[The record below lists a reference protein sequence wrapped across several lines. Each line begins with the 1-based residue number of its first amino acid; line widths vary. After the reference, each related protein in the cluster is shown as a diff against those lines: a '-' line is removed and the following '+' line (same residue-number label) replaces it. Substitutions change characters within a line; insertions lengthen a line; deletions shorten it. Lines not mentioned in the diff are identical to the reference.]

1 MRQSMTGF
9 ASRSGETAG
18 LRWGWELRGVNG
30 KGLELRLRLPDWI
43 EGLEPLVRAAAQKA
57 LTRGSVQISLR
68 VQGGGEDSSA
78 ELDEAVLTRILTAM
92 ARIEGAAAGR
102 GLVLSPSTSAQV
114 VALRGVLS
122 SNATPADVGPLREEL
137 MVAFGE
143 ALAEFGEMRRHEGA
157 ALAEILTGQLE
168 EVEALVEQAAVAVE
182 ARKDEQAE
190 RLRAQLARVLDPA
203 HGFDEA
209 RLTQE
214 LALIAVKSDVTEEL
228 DRLTAH
234 IGAARELLAAEGA
247 VGRRLDFLM
256 QEFNRE
262 ANTLCSKS
270 GSAALTQIGLT
281 LKTVIDQMREQ
292 VQNVE

>member
-57 LTRGSVQISLR
+57 LTRGNVQISLR
-68 VQGGGEDSSA
+68 VQGGGEDSAA

-92 ARIEGAAAGR
+92 AWIEGAAAGQ
-102 GLVLSPSTSAQV
+102 GLVLSPSTSAQI
-114 VALRGVLS
+114 VALRGVLN

-168 EVEALVEQAAVAVE
+168 EVEALVGQAAVAVE

>member
-9 ASRSGETAG
+9 ASRQGETAG
-18 LRWGWELRGVNG
+18 LRWSWELRGVNG

-43 EGLEPLVRAAAQKA
+43 EGLEPQVRAAAQKA
-57 LTRGSVQISLR
+57 LARGNVQISLKT
-68 VQGGGEDSSA
+68 QGNGEEAAA

-92 ARIEGAAAGR
+92 ARIEGAAAGQ
-102 GLVLSPSTSAQV
+102 GLVLSPSSAAQI

-122 SNATPADVGPLREEL
+122 TSGAPADITQLRGEML
-137 MVAFGE
+137 AAFGE
-143 ALAEFGEMRRHEGA
+143 ALEEFTQMRRTEGA
-157 ALAEILTGQLE
+157 ALAGILTGQLDE
-168 EVEALVEQAAVAVE
+168 IENLVAQAAAAVE
-182 ARKDEQAE
+182 ARRGEQDE
-190 RLRAQLARVLDPA
+190 RLRAQLQRVME
-203 HGFDEA
+203 GVSGVDEA
-209 RLTQE
+209 RVAQE
-214 LALIAVKSDVTEEL
+214 LAVIAVKSDVTEEL

-234 IGAARELLAAEGA
+234 VAAARDLLAAEGA

-270 GSAALTQIGLT
+270 GSAALTQVGLT

>member
-57 LTRGSVQISLR
+57 LARGNVQISLR
-68 VQGGGEDSSA
+68 VQGGGEDSAA

-92 ARIEGAAAGR
+92 ARIEGAAAGQ
-102 GLVLSPSTSAQV
+102 GLVLSPSTSAQI

-157 ALAEILTGQLE
+157 ALAEILTAQLE
-168 EVEALVEQAAVAVE
+168 EVEALVGQAAVAVE

>member
-1 MRQSMTGF
+1 MTGF

>member
-18 LRWGWELRGVNG
+18 LRWGWDLRGVNG

-57 LTRGSVQISLR
+57 LARGNVQVSLR
-68 VQGGGEDSSA
+68 VQGGGEESAA
-78 ELDEAVLTRILTAM
+78 ELDEAVLARILSAM
-92 ARIEGAAAGR
+92 ARIEGAASGQ
-102 GLVLSPSTSAQV
+102 GLVLSPSSAAQV

-122 SNATPADVGPLREEL
+122 VNATPADVAPLRAEL
-137 MVAFGE
+137 MAAFDA
-143 ALAEFGEMRRHEGA
+143 ALADFGEMRRREGA
-157 ALAEILTGQLE
+157 ALAEILTGQLRE
-168 EVEALVEQAAVAVE
+168 IEALVAQAAEAVE
-182 ARKDEQAE
+182 ARRDEQSE
-190 RLRAQLARVLDPA
+190 RLRSQIARVLDPA
-203 HGFDEA
+203 QGMDEA
-209 RLTQE
+209 RIAQE

-234 IGAARELLAAEGA
+234 IGAARDLLTAEGA